1 MKEIENNE
9 GVEEK
14 YMLAVNIKETLY
26 DVAKSL
32 FNAYNAPVCV
42 VLTSLAGL
50 VRVLV
55 DQISEA
61 TKTPKEKVM
70 EAFINGLKIA
80 IEDEEE
86 NQDPCSEEEE

>member
-14 YMLAVNIKETLY
+14 YMLAANIKETLY
-26 DVAKSL
+26 DVARSL
-32 FNAYNAPVCV
+32 FVAYDAPVCV
-42 VLTSLAGL
+42 VLTALAGL
-50 VRVLV
+50 VGELV

-70 EAFINGLKIA
+70 EDFIDGLKIA
-80 IEDEEE
+80 IEDEE
-86 NQDPCSEEEE
+86 DK